1 MAKTPPRAARSEVE
15 FVNPRSFSDARV
27 TDRSYESS
35 LATSLPDLRKYI
47 LQMADAYLP
56 DNTFI
61 RMRVTEIKDAG
72 TFPIGRGGRRF
83 RVTTSNDPGIIEFDY
98 QWVTADGRVLRAGH
112 ERLVDTFFSNGRLSG
127 VGGDTAVGDM
137 PVIKR
142 SVRNWLSRLGRSR

>member
-1 MAKTPPRAARSEVE
+1 MAKSLPRAVRSEVE

-27 TDRSYESS
+27 TDTSYENS

-47 LQMADAYLP
+47 LEMAAGYLP

-72 TFPIGRGGRRF
+72 NFPIGRGGRRI

-98 QWVTADGRVLRAGH
+98 QWVAADGRVLRAGH
-112 ERLVDTFFSNGRLSG
+112 ERLVDTFFMSGRLSG
-127 VGGDTAVGDM
+127 VGGDTAVGNM

-142 SVRNWLSRLGRSR
+142 SIRNWISRLGRSR